1 MTFLHTA
8 DWQMGMRAGHVA
20 AVAER
25 VRAARLETV
34 ARVIAVA
41 RERAVEFVLIAGDLF
56 EDNQV
61 PDTLV
66 HQVLRILGDAAP
78 IPVYILPGNHDP
90 LAPNSV
96 YNRRA
101 FQAAPANV
109 LTIREAKTI
118 VLDQIGTV
126 LLPYPIVQKRSSED
140 PTAKLPEFDGQGMV
154 RIGVTHGS
162 LRIEGKYQPDDFPIA
177 LDAAQRRGL
186 DYLALGHWHSFYA
199 HAGRCVYPG
208 SPEATGFDEP
218 GSGTVSLV
226 TIAGTG
232 SLPSVQQIRVGGL
245 QWTTWDETMPDA
257 FEPAIQNLRRRIEA
271 LTGAD
276 SALLRLRIGGRLAAE
291 AHQALDD
298 FAAWARVRLLLL
310 DLDRSGV
317 VADVGHGRLHELA
330 KAHPLLAGIL
340 TDMAALEILADPA
353 AALEATG
360 ASNGA
365 GKLDGLQATPVETA
379 ELRQALDLCD
389 GDPRVLHEAVSL
401 VARLANEVWQ

>member
-1 MTFLHTA
+1 MKFLHTA
-8 DWQMGMRAGHVA
+8 DWQIGMRAGHVA

-25 VRAARLETV
+25 VRAVRLETV
-34 ARVIAVA
+34 ARVMAVA
-41 RERAVEFVLIAGDLF
+41 REQGAEFVLIAGDLF

-61 PDTLV
+61 ADTLV

-78 IPVYILPGNHDP
+78 IPVYVLPGNHDP
-90 LAPNSV
+90 LGPNSV

-109 LTIREAKTI
+109 LTIRVAEPI
-118 VLDQIGTV
+118 VLDRIGTV
-126 LLPYPIVQKRSSED
+126 LLPYPIAQKRSSED
-140 PTAKLPEFDGQGMV
+140 PTAKLPEFDGDALV

-177 LDAAQRRGL
+177 LDAAERRGL

-226 TIAGTG
+226 TIADTG
-232 SLPSVQQIRVGGL
+232 SVPSVQQVRAGGL
-245 QWTTWDETMPDA
+245 QWTTWDETLPDA
-257 FEPAIQNLRRRIEA
+257 FEPAFQNLRRRIEA
-271 LTGAD
+271 LTVAD
-276 SALLRLRIGGRLAAE
+276 SQLVRLRIGGRLAAE

-298 FAAWARVRLLLL
+298 FAAWARARLLFL

-317 VADVGHGRLHELA
+317 AADVGRGRLHDLA
-330 KAHPLLAGIL
+330 RAHPLLAGVL
-340 TDMAALEILADPA
+340 ADMAALEILADPA
-353 AALEATG
+353 AVLEAAG
-360 ASNGA
+360 ASNVA
-365 GKLDGLQATPVETA
+365 GKLDGLQATPAETST
-379 ELRQALDLCD
+379 LRQALDLCD
-389 GDPRVLHEAVSL
+389 GDPRVIHEAVSM